1 MRAAFA
7 ILVLLTLLFPGPG
20 QASDTPRVLFLSSY
34 HPAFPSF
41 YPQVSGLR
49 EVLEEKNVEL
59 DVEFL
64 DSKRFFNEAN
74 FDNFTTLLQH
84 KLDRSPPYDCLVVG
98 DDNGLNYA
106 IKHKDTLF
114 KGLPIVFLGINDV
127 GNAMDLAEK
136 HGITG
141 VLETLSLNET
151 LDLIRRV
158 APETRRI
165 AVVADATP
173 SGQSDLDKFRQTME
187 VRGEKEYTVLDL
199 SRITYAE
206 FSGRLRLLDP
216 NDALLLMDAYRDK
229 EGETRTFDE
238 GLHLI
243 LNNAPCPVFHLWS
256 HGMGEGILGGKV
268 ISFAEQGRRAGEL
281 VLRILDGEAPALIK
295 VVGNAEANV
304 PMFDV
309 KAMKRFGLSK
319 ERLPEDSILFND
331 DPPMTRKSY
340 LLLLQTGGVILV
352 LVFVISHLLR
362 VNRRRAAAE
371 KRARKSEQRY
381 RAYIDSAPEAVIIT
395 DFEGVVL
402 RTNNAAS
409 ALTGYGPEELH
420 GMSIARTL
428 LPEGL
433 HDRAGD
439 IFELLRSVPKIS
451 NSLEIVRK
459 DGETAYVLFDAAPLD
474 DDTLVI
480 FCKDLTEL
488 KKTHDAL
495 TKSEELFRGLLE
507 QAGDAVFACN
517 DSGQIL
523 FVNQAACN
531 SLGYSRDELTHLRI
545 WDVDPLAADRNDRET
560 VWRRRFAVFE
570 TVHKRKDGTT
580 FPVEAKISTIRV
592 AGESVILSVVRDITV
607 RKERER
613 RIKHEAK
620 INLAQA
626 EIVRALTAPDATL
639 QTVAEVVHQWGR
651 RITDARFGYVGSV
664 EPPENHLHM
673 YNVTAMY
680 EDGCRMQ
687 KTEMIFPARDDHY
700 PSLWGHS
707 LNTGK
712 PFFTNHAAAH
722 AASRGLPEGHIPVEQ
737 YLSVPCRY
745 EDELVGQ
752 IGLANPGRDFT
763 EDDLRATEVL
773 GSLFAL
779 AVYRKRAESELIRAK
794 ERAEAAS
801 RSKSEFLANVSHELR
816 TPINGMFTMLK
827 LAQETGLEG
836 EQAEYVETAV
846 ASGRNLLQVVNDVLD
861 LSRIEAGKIELV
873 ESLFFPRELMESVA
887 SIFRL
892 QARDKGI
899 ELHCEVADGVDQAY
913 VGDQGRIRQILFNLV
928 GNALKFTET
937 GSIHMTC
944 AAVDPEGKA
953 YALLELTIR
962 DTGIGI
968 PEDKLDTIFESFE
981 QVDGS
986 YSRRFQGA
994 GLGLGIV
1001 KRFTELM
1008 HGRVTVESVLGQGS
1022 VFTATVQVHKVQGR
1036 PVKTAPKP
1044 TTPSRKPTA
1053 GAQSEPLRLLLAEDD
1068 RINRLAAGKL
1078 LKKRGYVV
1086 DAVEDG
1092 LQVLETL
1099 EQNDYDCILM
1109 DIQMPN
1115 MDGLE
1120 ATRAIR
1126 ALPEGSRGRD
1136 VPIIALTAHAM
1147 AGDREK
1153 FLEAGMDDYL
1163 SKPMDIDALEAM
1175 LARVTAQ

>member
-1 MRAAFA
+1 MRAVLS
-7 ILVLLTLLFPGPG
+7 ILVLLTLLLPAAG
-20 QASDTPRVLFLSSY
+20 QADDPARVMFLSSY

-49 EVLEEKNVEL
+49 EVLEGEQVEL

-64 DSKRFFNEAN
+64 DSKRFFDDAN
-74 FDNFTTLLQH
+74 FANFTTLLKH
-84 KLDRSPPYDCLVVG
+84 KLDHSPPYDCLVVG
-98 DDNGLNYA
+98 DDNALNYA
-106 IKHKDTLF
+106 IKHRDTLF

-127 GNAMDLAEK
+127 DNALSLVEK
-136 HGITG
+136 YGITG

-151 LDLIRRV
+151 LDIIRQV
-158 APETRRI
+158 APNTRRI
-165 AVVADATP
+165 AVVTDATP
-173 SGQSDLDKFRQTME
+173 SGQSDLKKFKEAMQ
-187 VRGEKEYTVLDL
+187 VRGEKEYTALDL
-199 SRITYAE
+199 SKITYEE
-206 FSGRLRLLDP
+206 FSDRLRLLDP
-216 NDALLLMDAYRDK
+216 DDAILLMDAYRDK
-229 EGETRTFDE
+229 AGATMPFEE

-243 LNNAPCPVFHLWS
+243 LSNAPCPVFHLWS
-256 HGMGEGILGGKV
+256 HGMGQGLLGGKV
-268 ISFAEQGRRAGEL
+268 IYFAEQGRKAGEL
-281 VLRILDGEAPALIK
+281 VLRILDGEDPALIK

-309 KAMKRFGLSK
+309 KVMKRFGLSRD
-319 ERLPEDSILFND
+319 RLPEDSILLND
-331 DPPMTRKSY
+331 DPPLSRKSY
-340 LLLLQTGGVILV
+340 LLLLQTGGVILA
-352 LVFVISHLLR
+352 LVAVISYLLR
-362 VNRRRAAAE
+362 VNRRKAAAE
-371 KRARKSEQRY
+371 IRARKSEQRY
-381 RAYIDSAPEAVIIT
+381 RAYIDNAPDAVIIA
-395 DFEGVVL
+395 DFKGVVI
-402 RTNNAAS
+402 RANNAAS
-409 ALTGYGPEELH
+409 ILTGYTRLELE

-428 LPEGL
+428 LSEPLQGKAAE
-433 HDRAGD
+433 
-439 IFELLRSVPKIS
+439 IFGMLRTIPKIS

-459 DGETAYVLFDAAPLD
+459 DGESAYILFDAAPLD

-531 SLGYSRDELTHLRI
+531 SLGYSREELEKLRV
-545 WDVDPLAADRNDRET
+545 WDVDPLAAERNDPEIF
-560 VWRRRFAVFE
+560 WRRRFVVIE

-580 FPVEAKISTIRV
+580 FPVEAKMGTIRV
-592 AGESVILSVVRDITV
+592 AGESIVLSLVRDITV
-607 RKERER
+607 RKEQEQRIRRES
-613 RIKHEAK
+613 E

-639 QTVAEVVHQWGR
+639 QTVAAVVHEWAR
-651 RITDARFGYVGSV
+651 RITGARFGYVGSL
-664 EPPENHLHM
+664 EPPENHLHV

-680 EDGCRMQ
+680 EDGCRM
-687 KTEMIFPARDDHY
+687 KKAEMIFPARDNRY

-707 LNTGK
+707 LNSGK
-712 PFFTNHAAAH
+712 PFYTNDATAH
-722 AASRGLPEGHIPVEQ
+722 AASRGLPEEHVPVEQ

-763 EDDLRATEVL
+763 DDDLRATEVL

-794 ERAEAAS
+794 ESAEAAS

-827 LAQETGLEG
+827 LAQETGLDG

-873 ESLFFPRELMESVA
+873 ESLFFPGELMESVA

-892 QARDKGI
+892 QARDKGL
-899 ELHCEVADGVDQAY
+899 EFNCEVADSVDEAY

-937 GSIHMTC
+937 GSISMAC
-944 AAVDPEGKA
+944 SVADPAGEA
-953 YALLELTIR
+953 YARLELTVR

-968 PEDKLDTIFESFE
+968 PEDKLDTIFNSFE

-986 YSRRFQGA
+986 YSRRYQGA

-1008 HGRVTVESVLGQGS
+1008 RGQVTVESVFGQGS
-1022 VFTATVQVHKVQGR
+1022 TFTATVRVHKVQGR
-1036 PVKTAPKP
+1036 PGQAIPRPAAPKDGP
-1044 TTPSRKPTA
+1044 PPK
-1053 GAQSEPLRLLLAEDD
+1053 AQSDPLRLILAEDD
-1068 RINRLAAGKL
+1068 RINRLAADKL

-1086 DAVEDG
+1086 KAVQDG
-1092 LQVLETL
+1092 RQVLEAL
-1099 EQNDYDCILM
+1099 DKEDYDCILM
-1109 DIQMPN
+1109 DVQMPN

-1120 ATRAIR
+1120 ATKAIR

-1136 VPIIALTAHAM
+1136 IPIIALTAHAM
-1147 AGDREK
+1147 AGDREN
-1153 FLEAGMDDYL
+1153 FLEAGMTDYL
-1163 SKPMDIDALEAM
+1163 SKPMDIDALERM
-1175 LARVTAQ
+1175 LARVTAR